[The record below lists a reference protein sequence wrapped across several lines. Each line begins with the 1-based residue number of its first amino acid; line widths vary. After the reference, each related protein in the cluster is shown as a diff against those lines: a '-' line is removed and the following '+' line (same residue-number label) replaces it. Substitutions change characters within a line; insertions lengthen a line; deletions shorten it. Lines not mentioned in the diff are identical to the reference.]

1 MKERGG
7 LLSSG
12 SRSTHVF
19 APWRRREASL
29 KYDSLPR
36 RFPLSLSLS
45 SFFRDFE
52 APGANGRGEAEV
64 LRSSL
69 LNRGGHLG
77 EGKYSPSLWEIP
89 SIWMPGVYGGFTLL
103 DITKKRGSYA
113 RRIGWKVWQQC
124 LRRGPHVWQ
133 QCEGIDHPV
142 RRIIR
147 HYSITQKLIMVFF
160 HHLVKAFST
169 KNVKKSL

>member
-36 RFPLSLSLS
+36 RFPLSLS

-103 DITKKRGSYA
+103 DITKKA
-113 RRIGWKVWQQC
+113 WQLC
-124 LRRGPHVWQ
+124 KKNRLESVATVFTSWPPCVAT
-133 QCEGIDHPV
+133 V
-142 RRIIR
+142 RRYR
-147 HYSITQKLIMVFF
+147 SPSEAYYSTLLHYTKTNYGL
-160 HHLVKAFST
+160 FS
-169 KNVKKSL
+169 SSR